1 MSDDPE
7 AEEGEQ
13 SDAPEAQ
20 PEPPTRFGAPLSDSH
35 GMSAVHPSPEQWL
48 GVAEAA
54 SAEGFDHLTDLTA
67 VDYLTYQAPRD
78 LPEGVVAQR
87 FEVVAHLS
95 NMATRERIRLRA
107 QVPGDEPT
115 LPTLFDVWPGAES
128 LEREVYDMFGIEFA
142 DHPDMCRVLMP
153 DDWVGHPLRKD
164 YAVGRIPVQFK
175 DEGMQR

>member
-1 MSDDPE
+1 MSDSTEVDDPE
-7 AEEGEQ
+7 DTDG
-13 SDAPEAQ
+13 PELL
-20 PEPPTRFGAPLSDSH
+20 PEVPTRFGVPSSDSL
-35 GMSAVHPSPEQWL
+35 GMATLHPSPEEWL

-54 SAEGFDHLTDLTA
+54 RAEGFDLLTDLTA
-67 VDYLTYQAPRD
+67 VDYLTYGVPRS
-78 LPEGVVAQR
+78 LPEGVIAQR

-95 NMATRERIRLRA
+95 NVSSRERMRLRA
-107 QVPGDEPT
+107 QVPVDEPT
-115 LPTLFDVWPGAES
+115 LPTLFDVWPGAET

-175 DEGMQR
+175 DEGMKR